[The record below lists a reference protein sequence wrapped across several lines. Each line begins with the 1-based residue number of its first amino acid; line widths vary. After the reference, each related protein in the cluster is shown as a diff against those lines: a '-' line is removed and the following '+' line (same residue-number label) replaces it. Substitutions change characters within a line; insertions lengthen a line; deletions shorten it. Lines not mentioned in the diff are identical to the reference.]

1 MKRCLIIELSELSPF
16 DIIQGSFSLTFV
28 VISII
33 LGIIIISKY
42 FKVKTRDYIL
52 LGIGMIGMS
61 NPWLPDAISFLMII
75 FLNSNLWPEISFII
89 GYAFLPFVVLC
100 WLMAFT
106 NLYYEEKQKITLIIF
121 SIPFSILEIFFFYL
135 LFTDSTLIGTFVGPF
150 QIRWALFMNLF
161 LLCLIA
167 IVIITGILFTS
178 QSIKSDNLEV
188 KIKGKFLF
196 VAFISFTIAAIIES
210 LFHLDPVTVVIT
222 RSILISSAIEF
233 YIGFILPKWIRN
245 FFPSLSSK
253 E

>member
-1 MKRCLIIELSELSPF
+1 M
-16 DIIQGSFSLTFV
+16 
-28 VISII
+28 
-33 LGIIIISKY
+33 
-42 FKVKTRDYIL
+42 

-121 SIPFSILEIFFFYL
+121 CIPFSILEIFFFYL

-150 QIRWALFMNLF
+150 QIRWALFMELF

-167 IVIITGILFTS
+167 IVIITGVLFTS

-188 KIKGKFLF
+188 KIKGKFLL

-233 YIGFILPKWIRN
+233 YIGFILPKWIRG